1 LSKIVLVITLLF
13 ASIAQANGSLNRE
26 QLTSILSEA
35 EDYLSVRPSKSLAML
50 PTNVDLSPLSES
62 QFFRWHITI
71 IRAAVSLNN
80 LPIIEF
86 SIKKLLAHKSS
97 AEFERQ
103 IVSILSGVGIWL
115 RKSGYL
121 KQAKQTLFCALTHN
135 KSDKKK
141 VKLLT
146 SLAIVSRHLDQKEN
160 AIKAY
165 NLAKNIAQDKKI
177 TTLLATIEN
186 NLGVLALESDNITK
200 AELHFRNALAM
211 YQLNSNRSGNV
222 LSGIN
227 LLQIF
232 LIQNQQQNYQRLSP
246 SITRLTEAFPNETR
260 KSTLFW
266 LKTVFQTRQG
276 LTLNKQI
283 LLQLEKSFYNV
294 KDRKL
299 QLSLKKHFAE
309 ELKVNVE
316 LPKQAYQQKKAPL
329 WLTEISQCDWEKLTH
344 FKLENLQ

>member
-1 LSKIVLVITLLF
+1 MLFFITVVQASDTANERQLSLVLL
-13 ASIAQANGSLNRE
+13 
-26 QLTSILSEA
+26 EA
-35 EDYLSVRPSKSLAML
+35 EDYLSVKPSKSLAML
-50 PTNVDLSPLSES
+50 SIKSDLSLLSES

-80 LPIIEF
+80 LPLIES
-86 SIKKLLAHKSS
+86 SIKQLLAHKSS
-97 AEFERQ
+97 AEFEHQ

-121 KQAKQTLFCALTHN
+121 KQARQTLLCALTHN
-135 KSDKKK
+135 KSDNKK

-146 SLAIVSRHLDQKEN
+146 SLAIVSRHLDQNEN

-165 NLAKNIAQDKKI
+165 NLAKHIAKDKNI

-186 NLGVLALESDNITK
+186 NLGVLALESDNIIM
-200 AELHFRNALAM
+200 AESYFRNALAM

-232 LIQNQQQNYQRLSP
+232 LIRNQQQNYQRLSP

-266 LKTVFQTRQG
+266 LKTVFKTRQG
-276 LTLNKQI
+276 LTLNKHM
-283 LLQLEKSFYNV
+283 LLQLEKSLYNIE
-294 KDRKL
+294 DRKL
-299 QLSLKKHFAE
+299 QLSLLKHFAK
-309 ELKVNVE
+309 ELNVNIE
-316 LPKQAYQQKKAPL
+316 LPKQAYQQGQAPL
-329 WLTEISQCDWEKLTH
+329 WLTEISQCDWGELAH
-344 FKLENLQ
+344 FRLEDLHKNEAIP